1 MTLDFKLIALKM
13 LEPEPTQSVVRFQTT
28 FEGDPK
34 TYSYAAIKASG
45 KWYITGR
52 LGTVGRTWTD
62 LLDLITRNGGRIA
75 TAQLATTLE
84 DL

>member
-1 MTLDFKLIALKM
+1 MPLDLKLLRLKQS
-13 LEPEPTQSVVRFQTT
+13 EPGPTQSVVRFQTT
-28 FEGDPK
+28 FEDDPK

-45 KWYITGR
+45 KWYVTGR
-52 LGTVGRTWTD
+52 ASVVGLAWPD
-62 LLDLITRNGGRIA
+62 LLDRISLNGATIA